1 MNSPGIE
8 VKPIITID
16 GDHEVNSVF
25 FTDVK
30 VPADQLIGEEGKG
43 WTYAKFLLAHERFGI
58 AGVPVV
64 KVQIDKLKKLTADY
78 NDADLNKKIAELE
91 IDLEALEFTELRTLA
106 AIAEG
111 GHPGAESSILKIR
124 GTEIQ
129 QRLTEL
135 YVEAAGQYILPYEG
149 PEVFDSNRTPSGP
162 EYASPSVAQYLN
174 YRKTSI
180 YGGSNEIQK
189 NIIAK
194 AILGLSMNLN
204 YSDEQNMLREQVLKF
219 CETNYDFIDREKILE
234 TEAGYSQDNWKQ
246 FADLGWLAVP
256 FKEENG
262 GFNFGPIELTVLFE
276 EFGKALVVEPYLS
289 AVVMSGTIL
298 ENSNHSNKSSIIE
311 KIIAGEHQIS
321 VAYAEPNIGYNFFD
335 CLTSLST
342 VSDNLSLNG
351 IKSLVLNGGNAD
363 QFIVLANQEGS
374 SSVLILVNSDVDGL
388 SAQSFKTIDGQTCA
402 ELSFENISIDSESI
416 LASGDEAEAIFN
428 KMINMSILCIS
439 AEAVGAMNA
448 FLYENCPV
456 H

>member
-1 MNSPGIE
+1 MDISFSEQDLQFQEEIRAGLNGSEYPLDVMEKQEKGVALSKQDMIDFHKFIHSKGWMGYNWPVEYGGTGWSPVQIYLFLNELALAQSPTILPFGLSMVGPVIYTFGNQEQKDRFLPDILEFNTWWCQGYSEPGSGSDLASLKTKAVLEGDHYIVNGSKTWTTLAQNADWIFCLVRTETTQKKQEGISFLLIDMNTPGIE

-64 KVQIDKLKKLTADY
+64 KVQLEKLKNITSDY
-78 NDADLNKKIAELE
+78 DDANLSKKIAELE

-135 YVEAAGQYILPYEG
+135 FVEAAGQYILPYEG
-149 PEVFDSNRTPSGP
+149 PDGFESNKTPAGP
-162 EYASPSVAQYLN
+162 DYASPSVAQYLN

-194 AILGLSMNLN
+194 AILG
-204 YSDEQNMLREQVLKF
+204 V
-219 CETNYDFIDREKILE
+219 
-234 TEAGYSQDNWKQ
+234 
-246 FADLGWLAVP
+246 
-256 FKEENG
+256 
-262 GFNFGPIELTVLFE
+262 
-276 EFGKALVVEPYLS
+276 
-289 AVVMSGTIL
+289 
-298 ENSNHSNKSSIIE
+298 
-311 KIIAGEHQIS
+311 
-321 VAYAEPNIGYNFFD
+321 
-335 CLTSLST
+335 
-342 VSDNLSLNG
+342 
-351 IKSLVLNGGNAD
+351 
-363 QFIVLANQEGS
+363 
-374 SSVLILVNSDVDGL
+374 
-388 SAQSFKTIDGQTCA
+388 
-402 ELSFENISIDSESI
+402 
-416 LASGDEAEAIFN
+416 
-428 KMINMSILCIS
+428 
-439 AEAVGAMNA
+439 
-448 FLYENCPV
+448 
-456 H
+456 